1 MLYCNRADTDRE
13 VRRVELRM
21 TWNINSIRMQEEQ
34 AMKKIQKAAS
44 ILLLFLLCGCGN
56 AATQTGT
63 TEQVTTEAVSADNAY
78 ADLADS
84 LDTAVVEKVDQ
95 EGGYIT
101 FWNSTVQKSYTLSYD
116 HATGIKS
123 RHGEELVAGQLQS
136 GDLVQVTF
144 QKDTKKCKNIWLD
157 DTAAVTEQVR
167 NFSINHAAHT
177 MEIGGEQYTL
187 PDGCAVLSQGKVL
200 TLMDINTVDTLRVTR
215 VDHSIESIVIT
226 NGHGYVRLLGA
237 EAFEGGWVEFGQSII
252 KKVEKDM
259 LLVIPE
265 GSYDMLISHGS
276 NVGTKQ
282 VEVQANEEVQVDVS
296 DLAQVEENKKGGI
309 VFTISPSSAYLTIDG
324 TDTDY
329 SEVVYLPYGI
339 HQMTCKAE
347 GYKTITQY
355 IKVGDEMA
363 NINIEMEAGSDDTD
377 TSSVSSNTVTA
388 SSSGYQVYIDA
399 PQGGELYVDGKYIGL
414 IPTSFDKKSGSYT
427 VSIRKSGYITRS
439 YSLQVDDSEKDVH
452 YSFSE
457 LESST
462 AAIDASAAA
471 AEAALAGMQ

>member
-1 MLYCNRADTDRE
+1 M
-13 VRRVELRM
+13 
-21 TWNINSIRMQEEQ
+21 
-34 AMKKIQKAAS
+34 
-44 ILLLFLLCGCGN
+44 
-56 AATQTGT
+56 
-63 TEQVTTEAVSADNAY
+63 
-78 ADLADS
+78 
-84 LDTAVVEKVDQ
+84 
-95 EGGYIT
+95 
-101 FWNSTVQKSYTLSYD
+101 
-116 HATGIKS
+116 
-123 RHGEELVAGQLQS
+123 
-136 GDLVQVTF
+136 
-144 QKDTKKCKNIWLD
+144 
-157 DTAAVTEQVR
+157 
-167 NFSINHAAHT
+167 
-177 MEIGGEQYTL
+177 
-187 PDGCAVLSQGKVL
+187 
-200 TLMDINTVDTLRVTR
+200 
-215 VDHSIESIVIT
+215 
-226 NGHGYVRLLGA
+226 
-237 EAFEGGWVEFGQSII
+237 
-252 KKVEKDM
+252 
-259 LLVIPE
+259 
-265 GSYDMLISHGS
+265 ISHGS

-282 VEVQANEEVQVDVS
+282 VEVKANEEVQVDVS

-377 TSSVSSNTVTA
+377 ASSVSSNTVTA

-439 YSLQVDDSEKDVH
+439 YSLQVDGSEKDVH

>member
-1 MLYCNRADTDRE
+1 M
-13 VRRVELRM
+13 
-21 TWNINSIRMQEEQ
+21 
-34 AMKKIQKAAS
+34 
-44 ILLLFLLCGCGN
+44 
-56 AATQTGT
+56 
-63 TEQVTTEAVSADNAY
+63 
-78 ADLADS
+78 
-84 LDTAVVEKVDQ
+84 
-95 EGGYIT
+95 
-101 FWNSTVQKSYTLSYD
+101 
-116 HATGIKS
+116 
-123 RHGEELVAGQLQS
+123 
-136 GDLVQVTF
+136 
-144 QKDTKKCKNIWLD
+144 
-157 DTAAVTEQVR
+157 
-167 NFSINHAAHT
+167 
-177 MEIGGEQYTL
+177 
-187 PDGCAVLSQGKVL
+187 
-200 TLMDINTVDTLRVTR
+200 
-215 VDHSIESIVIT
+215 
-226 NGHGYVRLLGA
+226 
-237 EAFEGGWVEFGQSII
+237 
-252 KKVEKDM
+252 
-259 LLVIPE
+259 
-265 GSYDMLISHGS
+265 
-276 NVGTKQ
+276 
-282 VEVQANEEVQVDVS
+282 QVDVS

-377 TSSVSSNTVTA
+377 ASSVSSNTVTA